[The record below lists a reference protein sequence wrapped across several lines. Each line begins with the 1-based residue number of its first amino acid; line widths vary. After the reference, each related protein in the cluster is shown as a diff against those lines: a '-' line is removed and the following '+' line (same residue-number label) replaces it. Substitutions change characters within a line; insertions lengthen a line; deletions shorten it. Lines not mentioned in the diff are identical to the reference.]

1 MRKYLIALLA
11 LATLVVCCKKKGIDS
26 GNGSSTGSSEFSY
39 MLKSD
44 SVISV
49 YSNSTYYLSFSLA
62 VTKGVITA
70 NPVTCTLEGLPDNV
84 RITPPK
90 IVVGN
95 LLGGLFQLDIGTL
108 SYGDYPFYIV
118 HQSDKY
124 GTQKQKVI
132 LRITAPPDYAALL
145 AGTYDSS
152 YDFCPDSGF
161 FNYTSVVSTVP
172 DTAYLAK
179 ISNIR
184 ALGSDFV
191 VRAWI
196 QNTITIPVQ
205 TVKGR
210 TIWGSGTY
218 AQDARS
224 GHGGDYVMSIND
236 TIVTGADTLG
246 CTIHIEH

>member
-1 MRKYLIALLA
+1 MKYTTVVLA
-11 LATLVVCCKKKGIDS
+11 LAILMLCCKKKGNDN
-26 GNGSSTGSSEFSY
+26 GNGNNNANGEFSY
-39 MLKSD
+39 TMKSD
-44 SVISV
+44 SVASV
-49 YSNSTYYLSFSLA
+49 YSNSTYYLSFSLK
-62 VTKGVITA
+62 VSKGSITA

-84 RITPPK
+84 RITPAK

-108 SYGDYPFYIV
+108 SFGDYPFYIV
-118 HQSDKY
+118 HQSEKF

-161 FNYTSVVSTVP
+161 YNYTSVVSTVA
-172 DTAYLAK
+172 DTPYLAK

-184 ALGSDFV
+184 GLGSDFV

-196 QNTITIPVQ
+196 QNTVTIPLQ
-205 TVKGR
+205 TIKGR
-210 TIWGSGTY
+210 QIWGSGTY
-218 AQDARS
+218 AQDARP
-224 GHGGDYVMSIND
+224 GHGGDYVMSIKD
-236 TIVTGADTLG
+236 TIVTGTDTLG

>member
-1 MRKYLIALLA
+1 MRKYVSILLA
-11 LATLVVCCKKKGIDS
+11 VAILAVCCKKKGTDDGT
-26 GNGSSTGSSEFSY
+26 GNTGSNAEFSY
-39 MLKSD
+39 TLKSD

-62 VTKGVITA
+62 VSKGSISK
-70 NPVTCTLEGLPDNV
+70 NLVTCTLEGLPDNV

-95 LLGGLFQLDIGTL
+95 LMGGLFQLDIGTL

-118 HQSDKY
+118 HQSEKF

-132 LRITAPPDYAALL
+132 LRITAPPDYAALM

-161 FNYTSVVSTVP
+161 YNYTSVVSTVP

-184 ALGSDFV
+184 ALGSDFI

-196 QNTITIPVQ
+196 NNTISIPLQ
-205 TVKGR
+205 TVKGH

-218 AQDARS
+218 AQDARP
-224 GHGGDYVMSIND
+224 GHGGDYVMSIKD
-236 TIVTGADTLG
+236 TIVTGTDTLG

>member
-1 MRKYLIALLA
+1 MKYTTIVVA
-11 LATLVVCCKKKGIDS
+11 LAVLLVCCKKKGVDD
-26 GNGSSTGSSEFSY
+26 GNGNNTATNEFSY
-39 MLKSD
+39 TMKSD
-44 SVISV
+44 SVVKV
-49 YSNSTYYLSFSLA
+49 YSNSTYYLSFSLNLSR
-62 VTKGVITA
+62 GSISG

-95 LLGGLFQLDIGTL
+95 MLGGLFKLDIGTL
-108 SYGDYPFYIV
+108 NYGDYPFYIV
-118 HQSDKY
+118 HESAKF
-124 GTQKQKVI
+124 GVQKQKVI
-132 LRITAPPDYAALL
+132 LRIAAPPDYAALL
-145 AGTYDSS
+145 AGIYDSS

-161 FNYTSVVSTVP
+161 YRYTSVVSTVP

-184 ALGSDFV
+184 ALGTDFV

-196 QNTITIPVQ
+196 QNTVTIPLQ

-210 TIWGSGTY
+210 QIWGSGTY
-218 AQDARS
+218 AQDARP

-236 TIVTGADTLG
+236 TIVTGMDTLR